1 MKHNDGGGVPWASAA
16 CPCGAV
22 SKWHGQPSVAHGT
35 RPMTL
40 PLMAAAL
47 LVISACDRY
56 DGFITVDSRE
66 VMGTVAH
73 LNVHA
78 QTLRKANAAEDAAFA
93 RLDDVNRLMSDYV
106 ADSEIGQ
113 LNQLS
118 AGESLVVSPE
128 TFHCLEQALD
138 IARRTNGAFDPTC
151 RPLVR
156 LWRKVGKEKRLPT
169 AEELAATRARVGWKH
184 IQLDADSRRVTV
196 LIDDLQID
204 LGGIAKGYGLD
215 LAAEAMKR
223 AGATAGLV
231 DVGGDVCTF
240 GRREN
245 DQLWR
250 IGVRDPFKADR
261 TKITMTLELAD
272 AAVATSGDQERYYE
286 IDGKRYSHI
295 VDPRTGR
302 PAEQAPSVTVIAPD
316 GITADAW
323 ATVFSVLSVAE
334 GQALLSRELKD
345 AGVEVMWIAGSA
357 DAPQVT
363 KTPGF
368 DAYIAK

>member
-1 MKHNDGGGVPWASAA
+1 MARVNCHAST
-16 CPCGAV
+16 
-22 SKWHGQPSVAHGT
+22 SRVAN
-35 RPMTL
+35 
-40 PLMAAAL
+40 
-47 LVISACDRY
+47 
-56 DGFITVDSRE
+56 
-66 VMGTVAH
+66 VAP
-73 LNVHA
+73 
-78 QTLRKANAAEDAAFA
+78 DAAFA

-113 LNQLS
+113 FNQLA
-118 AGESLVVSPE
+118 AGESLVVSAE
-128 TFHCLEQALD
+128 TFHCLERALD
-138 IARRTNGAFDPTC
+138 IARWTNGAFDPTC

-156 LWRKVGKEKRLPT
+156 LWRKVGKEKRLPSE
-169 AEELAATRARVGWKH
+169 EELAAARARVGWKH
-184 IQLDADSRRVTV
+184 IRLDADSRRVTV

-204 LGGIAKGYGLD
+204 LGGIAKGYSLD
-215 LAAEAMKR
+215 LAVEAMKQ

-231 DVGGDVCTF
+231 DVGGDVRVF
-240 GRREN
+240 GQRS
-245 DQLWR
+245 DDKPWR

-316 GITADAW
+316 GLTADAW
-323 ATVFSVLSVAE
+323 ATVFSVLSVEE
-334 GQALLSRELKD
+334 GQTLLSSELKD
-345 AGVEVMWIAGSA
+345 AGIEVMWIAGSA

-368 DAYIAK
+368 DAYIAD